1 MSCKGCCV
9 CLELSKA
16 EINKLKE
23 IQFNKRNTKR
33 KCKYCGILK
42 PLNDYYNRWHRCKE
56 CLTSMSRE
64 NYKQKKNV
72 IEREREIERMISDSL
87 DII

>member
-23 IQFNKRNTKR
+23 KQLKKRLNKR
-33 KCKYCGILK
+33 KCKGCGIIK
-42 PLNDYYNRWHRCKE
+42 PLSEYYTRWHRCKI
-56 CLTSMSRE
+56 CFNAISKDAYIRR
-64 NYKQKKNV
+64 KKI